1 VIELESLGVRL
12 GGRQIVDGIDA
23 TVAAGEWVTLI
34 GPNGAGKTTLL
45 RALAALVPYS
55 GSARVG
61 GDEVSSLSRRELARR
76 LAFVPQTP
84 VLPAAMRVSEYVLL
98 GRTPHVGTFGYESR
112 HDHDAAR
119 RALDQLELRTFAN
132 RHLATLSGGEQQR
145 VVLAR
150 ALAQEAS
157 LLVLDEPTTSLD
169 VGRQQQVLEL
179 VVDLRERRE
188 LTVLSAMHDLTLAI
202 QYTDRL
208 ALLAE
213 GRVVAVG
220 RPDEVATEALI
231 ATHYGAEVEVVQN
244 GTGPVAIVP
253 RRVRR

>member
-1 VIELESLGVRL
+1 VIELASLGVRL
-12 GGRQIVDGIDA
+12 GGVEIVDGVDA

-45 RALAALVPYS
+45 RAVAALVPYT

-61 GDEVSSLSRRELARR
+61 GDEVSSLPRRELARR
-76 LAFVPQTP
+76 LALVPQSP
-84 VLPAAMRVSEYVLL
+84 LLPPAMRVSEYVLL
-98 GRTPHVGTFGYESR
+98 GRTPYLGAFGYESR

-119 RALDQLELRTFAN
+119 RALDQLDLGTFAN
-132 RHLATLSGGEQQR
+132 RALATLSGGEQQR

-179 VVDLRERRE
+179 VAALRERRG
-188 LTVLSAMHDLTLAI
+188 LTVLSAMHDLTLAA
-202 QYTDRL
+202 QYADSLMLLSGGRL
-208 ALLAE
+208 VAAGPPSEIVTEELVAEHYRADVRVFGE
-213 GRVVAVG
+213 GRSIAVVPM
-220 RPDEVATEALI
+220 RS
-231 ATHYGAEVEVVQN
+231 
-244 GTGPVAIVP
+244 
-253 RRVRR
+253 